1 MILRGH
7 TDIVHDLR
15 FIPESEILLSVS
27 SDKDMR
33 AWRLNDYTC
42 AAIYRYIYINFIS
55 VLFNVKLLSFR
66 NFVTVVTIILYG
78 AWTLVYSICM

>member
-15 FIPESEILLSVS
+15 FIPESDILLSVS

-42 AAIYRYIYINFIS
+42 AAIYRYVF
-55 VLFNVKLLSFR
+55 KL
-66 NFVTVVTIILYG
+66 TMIH
-78 AWTLVYSICM
+78 

>member
-1 MILRGH
+1 MFFFCLRTEGGAVILRGH

-42 AAIYRYIYINFIS
+42 AAIYRYIFSSMFHRYFT
-55 VLFNVKLLSFR
+55 R
-66 NFVTVVTIILYG
+66 
-78 AWTLVYSICM
+78 

>member
-15 FIPESEILLSVS
+15 FIPESDILLSVS

-42 AAIYRYIYINFIS
+42 AAIYRYVFLLIMDNIKLSLSLKCN
-55 VLFNVKLLSFR
+55 LFQWSQLSYM
-66 NFVTVVTIILYG
+66 VHG
-78 AWTLVYSICM
+78 S

>member
-42 AAIYRYIYINFIS
+42 AAIYRC
-55 VLFNVKLLSFR
+55 VC
-66 NFVTVVTIILYG
+66 TVILYQ
-78 AWTLVYSICM
+78 WFLVNIIKNSTLFTIS